1 MAADN
6 EPTDLGANPTRH
18 NPDLDAAFGDMDDA
32 AAKLAEAADRLTDA
46 AGQLGVAGDP
56 IRYNPDLDEAFGV
69 PTPAAKSAAKDV
81 AGGGASQPPLQ
92 LRAGGEL
99 TRATQ
104 LVEGGGVSVQVQ
116 EAGAAAGGARHPGP
130 RPGRRPVRPG
140 AARGRPQRRPGG
152 AEPAALGH
160 PHRVDVT
167 DQVGRVKNKGCWVN
181 TRDEIAE
188 LINRHDE
195 LRLIRR
201 KAGSLA

>member
-81 AGGGASQPPLQ
+81 AGGGASQPADQSGPPGPSAPTSGTDPAAAFRTGG
-92 LRAGGEL
+92 RAKE
-99 TRATQ
+99 
-104 LVEGGGVSVQVQ
+104 GVSV
-116 EAGAAAGGARHPGP
+116 
-130 RPGRRPVRPG
+130 
-140 AARGRPQRRPGG
+140 
-152 AEPAALGH
+152 
-160 PHRVDVT
+160 D
-167 DQVGRVKNKGCWVN
+167 
-181 TRDEIAE
+181 
-188 LINRHDE
+188 
-195 LRLIRR
+195 R
-201 KAGSLA
+201 KSVV